1 MGITTALN
9 TTVGSNPSLTFKMMS
24 KLLVVACAAVAVSA
38 EADAG
43 IYGYAPALL
52 NAYPNWPGVSTP
64 YSQSTCYGCRP
75 GYAYGKRSADA
86 EAEADPAL
94 LYGAYGYAGVPYA
107 YGAYPYAYGLTAA
120 YGLAGEVAAPTASGY
135 LNLYGKRSADAEADP
150 ALLYGAYGYAAPYAY
165 GAYPYAYGYRALAG
179 VAAHPG
185 AATSFVARSPQG
197 LGKRSAEAD
206 PALLLGTYGVAPF
219 VTGSTYGYGPSGY
232 TVAQGHPG
240 FSSSYQSVSRLH

>member
-9 TTVGSNPSLTFKMMS
+9 TTVGSNPSLKMMS

-38 EADAG
+38 EAESG
-43 IYGYAPALL
+43 YLGYAPALL

-75 GYAYGKRSADA
+75 YYGKRSADA

-94 LYGAYGYAGVPYA
+94 LYGAYGY
-107 YGAYPYAYGLTAA
+107 GAYPYAYG
-120 YGLAGEVAAPTASGY
+120 YGLPYGTYGSVAAPVASGY
-135 LNLYGKRSADAEADP
+135 LNLYGKRSADADAEADP

-165 GAYPYAYGYRALAG
+165 RYGLAG

-197 LGKRSAEAD
+197 LGKRS
-206 PALLLGTYGVAPF
+206 
-219 VTGSTYGYGPSGY
+219 
-232 TVAQGHPG
+232 
-240 FSSSYQSVSRLH
+240 

>member
-9 TTVGSNPSLTFKMMS
+9 TTVGSNPSLKMMS

-38 EADAG
+38 EADPG
-43 IYGYAPALL
+43 VLVAPALL

-75 GYAYGKRSADA
+75 GYFYGKRSADA

-94 LYGAYGYAGVPYA
+94 LYGAYGYGLPYA
-107 YGAYPYAYGLTAA
+107 YGAYPYA

-135 LNLYGKRSADAEADP
+135 LNLYGKRSADADAEADP
-150 ALLYGAYGYAAPYAY
+150 ALLYGAYGYGAYPYAY
-165 GAYPYAYGYRALAG
+165 GAYPYGYRYGLAG

-197 LGKRSAEAD
+197 LGKRSADAD
-206 PALLLGTYGVAPF
+206 PALLL
-219 VTGSTYGYGPSGY
+219 
-232 TVAQGHPG
+232 
-240 FSSSYQSVSRLH
+240 

>member
-9 TTVGSNPSLTFKMMS
+9 TTVGSNPFLKMMS

-38 EADAG
+38 DAEAG
-43 IYGYAPALL
+43 YLGYAPALL

-94 LYGAYGYAGVPYA
+94 LYGAYGYGLPYA
-107 YGAYPYAYGLTAA
+107 YGAYPYAYGLRAA
-120 YGLAGEVAAPTASGY
+120 YGLAGEVAAPT
-135 LNLYGKRSADAEADP
+135 
-150 ALLYGAYGYAAPYAY
+150 LLYGAYGYGAYPYAAY
-165 GAYPYAYGYRALAG
+165 GAYPYGYRYGLAG

-197 LGKRSAEAD
+197 LGKRSADAD
-206 PALLLGTYGVAPF
+206 PALLYGTYGYGPF
-219 VTGSTYGYGPSGY
+219 ITGNTYGYGPSGY

-240 FSSSYQSVSRLH
+240 AASSFQSVTRLH

>member
-1 MGITTALN
+1 MG
-9 TTVGSNPSLTFKMMS
+9 GSNPSLQFKMMS

-43 IYGYAPALL
+43 VYGYAPALL

-75 GYAYGKRSADA
+75 YYGKRSADA

-120 YGLAGEVAAPTASGY
+120 YGLAGEVAAP
-135 LNLYGKRSADAEADP
+135 P
-150 ALLYGAYGYAAPYAY
+150 AY

-206 PALLLGTYGVAPF
+206 PALLYGTYGVAPY
-219 VTGSTYGYGPSGY
+219 VTGNTYGYGPSGY
-232 TVAQGHPG
+232 GISQGHPG
-240 FSSSYQSVSRLH
+240 AAVSHQFVSRLH

>member
-9 TTVGSNPSLTFKMMS
+9 TTVGSNPSLQFKMMS

-43 IYGYAPALL
+43 YLGYAPALL

-75 GYAYGKRSADA
+75 YYGKRSADA

-107 YGAYPYAYGLTAA
+107 YGAYPYA

-165 GAYPYAYGYRALAG
+165 GAYPYGYRYGLAG

-206 PALLLGTYGVAPF
+206 PALLLGTYGVAPY